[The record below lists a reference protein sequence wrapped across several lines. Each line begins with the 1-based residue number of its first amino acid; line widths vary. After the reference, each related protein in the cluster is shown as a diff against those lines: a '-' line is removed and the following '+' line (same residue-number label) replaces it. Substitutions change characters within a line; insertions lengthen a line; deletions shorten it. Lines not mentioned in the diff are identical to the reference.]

1 MEEKWVET
9 RWRQKDGAERGRK
22 TQGENEG
29 ERGKE
34 EEKQRDQLDR
44 KERQRQIQIGGG
56 LGKKRGSKGRRINQ

>member
-34 EEKQRDQLDR
+34 EEK
-44 KERQRQIQIGGG
+44 
-56 LGKKRGSKGRRINQ
+56 